1 MRGKQN
7 LSMEIKGLAETG
19 SFEGVLATYGNLDL
33 GNDVIEV
40 GAFSKTLAEH
50 GTECKLLWQHD
61 PASVIGTLQL
71 IDGPDALR
79 VKGQIELD
87 DDIPFSRTA
96 YKLLKKRLLSG
107 LSIGYD
113 VVKDQIN
120 GGVRHLKEL
129 RLWEGSLVTFPMNEK
144 AGVTAIKR
152 RTPAESKDDF
162 TEEYN
167 EGIILAAPWQM
178 LDAITEALL
187 DLLSSDL
194 STEEVVAGAQ
204 LALGQFTDAWLAW
217 LPQYLELIATDP
229 EDDAGGME
237 TMKRGPLELKA
248 KLIRAGR
255 KEGRRFSGATRSAL
269 KDCSGHVK
277 SADTILSALTADEA
291 GGEEDSAATSEAKA
305 ALEKPEPVSDHSA
318 AQLQITSILALIPA
332 ANGRGK

>member
-1 MRGKQN
+1 MKRTTKS
-7 LSMEIKGLAETG
+7 LRMEIKGLSETG
-19 SFEGVLATYGNLDL
+19 SFEGILATYGNVDL
-33 GNDVIEV
+33 GGDVIEP
-40 GAFSKTLAEH
+40 GAFRKTLEEH
-50 GTECKLLWQHD
+50 GTECKLLWQHE
-61 PASVIGTLQL
+61 PANVIGTLQL

-87 DDIPFSRTA
+87 DDIPFSKTA

-113 VVKDQIN
+113 TIKDEMQN
-120 GGVRHLKEL
+120 GIRHLKEL

-144 AGVTAIKR
+144 AGVTSIKR
-152 RTPAESKDDF
+152 RAPAESKDDF
-162 TEEYN
+162 TEEYT

-178 LDAITEALL
+178 LDAIQESLF

-194 STEEVVAGAQ
+194 STDEIVAGAQ
-204 LALGQFTDAWLAW
+204 VALGQFSDAWLAW

-237 TMKRGPLELKA
+237 IMKRPALEMKA

-255 KEGRRFSGATRSAL
+255 KEGRRFSGATASAL

-291 GGEEDSAATSEAKA
+291 GDEEDSATTSESKA

-318 AQLQITSILALIPA
+318 ALRSIKTLIIQR
-332 ANGRGK
+332 NGNG